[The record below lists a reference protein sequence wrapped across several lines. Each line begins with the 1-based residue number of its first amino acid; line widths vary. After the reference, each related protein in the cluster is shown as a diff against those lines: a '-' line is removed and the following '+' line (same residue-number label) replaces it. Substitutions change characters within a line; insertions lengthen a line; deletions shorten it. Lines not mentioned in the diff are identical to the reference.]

1 MLISDSSGMETLR
14 YNDDAFVAAAE
25 SELLV
30 VVLVVGL
37 VVVLPLGLVVLE
49 LASELTPDDVSK
61 LCLHVGQVLFM
72 RNQCAKLSALNM
84 WPQCLMRAT
93 RCVGSNES
101 WVIEHTLLI
110 GLTMV
115 SKTTSSTR
123 SSNSAWV
130 SLRSSEGYSI
140 PSNAVT
146 MLFSK
151 LADVVVLSGVV
162 LKRFE

>member
-14 YNDDAFVAAAE
+14 YNDDAFVAAAAE

-84 WPQCLMRAT
+84 
-93 RCVGSNES
+93 
-101 WVIEHTLLI
+101 
-110 GLTMV
+110 
-115 SKTTSSTR
+115 
-123 SSNSAWV
+123 
-130 SLRSSEGYSI
+130 
-140 PSNAVT
+140 
-146 MLFSK
+146 
-151 LADVVVLSGVV
+151 
-162 LKRFE
+162 